1 MSLALE
7 PVTFPVPLALA
18 AHSQAD
24 RFRRNQK
31 IPQKG
36 KQIYL
41 NTLAVYAVNFY
52 LQCLGFETELEAS
65 DSWNPSL
72 HTLMDTADLTVKHY
86 GKIECRPVLP
96 QANTVCIPPEV
107 WEGRISYLAVRLNES
122 LREATLLG
130 FTPQVQTREFPL
142 AQLQDLDEL
151 GRYLQPLRQPDELA
165 NSVRLSQ
172 WLDNVFEAGWQT
184 LDALLG
190 SDAGNLVLA
199 FRSGIL
205 EEPVIVRG
213 AKPIDLGIEIGDRSA
228 MLLIELQPEEGDR
241 WGIRVQLHPPL
252 GNSYLPANVTLAL
265 LSSSSETLRE
275 VTSQAFDNFIQLPR
289 FKCDREDTFSII
301 ASWENTV
308 VRQDFTV

>member
-1 MSLALE
+1 MNFTLE
-7 PVTFPVPLALA
+7 PVTFSVPLALA

-31 IPQKG
+31 TSQKG

-52 LQCLGFETELEAS
+52 LECLGFDTELEAS

-96 QANTVCIPPEV
+96 KANTVIIPPEV
-107 WEGRISYLAVRLNES
+107 WDGRISYVAVRLNET

-130 FTPQVQTREFPL
+130 FIPSVNTREVPL
-142 AQLQDLDEL
+142 TQLQNLDEL
-151 GRYLQPLRQPDELA
+151 GRYLQRLRQADELA
-165 NSVRLSQ
+165 NTVRLSQ
-172 WLDNVFEAGWQT
+172 WLDNLFEAGWQT

-190 SDAGNLVLA
+190 NDAGNLAIA
-199 FRSGIL
+199 FRSGTL
-205 EEPVIVRG
+205 EEQAIVRG
-213 AKPIDLGIEIGDRSA
+213 AKSIELGREIGDRKV
-228 MLLIELQPEEGDR
+228 MLLIELQPQEDDR
-241 WGIRVQLHPPL
+241 WGIRIQLHPQL
-252 GNSYLPANVTLAL
+252 GNSYLPADVTLAL
-265 LSSSSETLRE
+265 LSEEGEILRE
-275 VTSQAFDNFIQLPR
+275 VTSESIDNFLQLPR
-289 FKCDREDTFSII
+289 FKCDRGDSFSII